1 MLTCLTPIS
10 KPSNFAKKIV
20 LYVDD
25 CMYAMKN
32 LIAMTFVW
40 FHVDVAT
47 ILGA

>member
-1 MLTCLTPIS
+1 MLMIAL
-10 KPSNFAKKIV
+10 
-20 LYVDD
+20 
-25 CMYAMKN
+25 YAMKN